1 MTSVRGFKRGGVS
14 TVPRIH
20 YQSEPIENAF
30 LPMNALLLLREN
42 LFSIEAKPVVS
53 EGQEVKEGQL
63 IARGT
68 GRNSSHVHSPIPG
81 IVRRIGKTAT
91 TGGYETTSIVISLEG
106 SFSVLGKRPE
116 RYLWRSLNKTDIS
129 HIIQDKG
136 LMRVSTGEPLH
147 QIISDCSKKDR
158 VIIAV
163 NALEMDQYRRVEEE
177 ILLRR
182 VNDVVD
188 ACAIAAR
195 MVKPDRIVFMVDTD
209 FPKDQIQLILS
220 AAGQTELEISVE
232 RFRRR
237 FPQDMPQQIA
247 VAIGLKDDSSLC
259 ILEPSTLVVLHD
271 AIVSNKPHIE
281 QYVYIG
287 GGAMKAPAILKARI
301 GTTIGDLIEEC
312 GGFSGQPDRICIND
326 PYRGVAAADL
336 DVPLTRSTRSVLALT
351 RHETKPA
358 PERPCNRCGNCL
370 KACPEGLDP
379 YLLNKLI
386 LAGRIEDAFSAG
398 LGRCTFCGACA
409 YTCWSRIPLVERFK
423 SVCLKDETK

>member
-1 MTSVRGFKRGGVS
+1 MTNVRGFKRGGVS
-14 TVPRIH
+14 TVSRIH
-20 YQSEPIENAF
+20 YHSEPIENAF

-42 LFSIEAKPVVS
+42 QFSVEAKPVVS

-63 IARGT
+63 VARGY
-68 GRNSSHVHSPIPG
+68 GKNSSHVHSPIPG
-81 IVRRIGKTAT
+81 IVRRIGKTVT
-91 TGGYETTSIVISLEG
+91 PDGYETTSIVISLEG

-147 QIISDCSKKDR
+147 QIISDCSKRDGI
-158 VIIAV
+158 IIAV

-177 ILLRR
+177 IMLRR
-182 VNDVVD
+182 INDVVD
-188 ACAIAAR
+188 ACAIAAT
-195 MVKPDRIVFMVDTD
+195 MVKPDRIVFMIDTD
-209 FPKDQIQLILS
+209 FPKAQIPVIMS
-220 AAGQTELEISVE
+220 AAAQTELEISVE
-232 RFRRR
+232 RFQRR
-237 FPQDMPQQIA
+237 FPQDLPRQIA
-247 VAIGLKDDSSLC
+247 IALGLKDDSSLC

-287 GGAMKAPAILKARI
+287 GGAMKAPVILKARI

-326 PYRGVAAADL
+326 PYRGLAAADL
-336 DVPLTRSTRSVLALT
+336 DVPLTRSTRAVLALT
-351 RHETKPA
+351 KHETKPA
-358 PERPCNRCGNCL
+358 SERPCNRCGNCL
-370 KACPEGLDP
+370 RACPEGLHP
-379 YLLNKLI
+379 YLLNKLL
-386 LAGRIEDAFSAG
+386 LADKIEEAFAAG

-423 SVCLKDETK
+423 SVCLKDKSR

>member
-1 MTSVRGFKRGGVS
+1 MTSIRGFKRGGVS

-20 YQSEPIENAF
+20 YSSAPMENAF
-30 LPMNALLLLREN
+30 LPMNAVLLLREN
-42 LFSIEAKPVVS
+42 RFSSEAKPIVS

-63 IARGT
+63 IARGY
-68 GRNSSHVHSPIPG
+68 GKNSSNVHSPIPG
-81 IVRRIGKTAT
+81 IVRRIGIITSP
-91 TGGYETTSIVISLEG
+91 GGYDSTCIVISLEG

-147 QIISDCSKKDR
+147 QIITDCSKR
-158 VIIAV
+158 EGVIIAV

-177 ILLRR
+177 LLLRR
-182 VNDVVD
+182 INDVVD

-195 MVKPDRIVFMVDTD
+195 IIKPVRIVIMVDMD
-209 FPKDQIQLILS
+209 FPREHLPAIM
-220 AAGQTELEISVE
+220 AAAAQTELDISIE

-237 FPQDMPQQIA
+237 VPQDMPRQIA
-247 VAIGLKDDSSLC
+247 SALGIQDDATLC

-281 QYVYIG
+281 QYIYVG

-312 GGFSGQPDRICIND
+312 GGFSGHPDRICIND

-336 DVPLTRSTRSVLALT
+336 DVPLTRSTRAVLALT
-351 RHETKPA
+351 RQETKLA
-358 PERPCNRCGNCL
+358 PELPCNRCGNCL
-370 KACPEGLDP
+370 RACPEGLQP
-379 YLLNKLI
+379 YLLNKLL
-386 LAGRIEDAFSAG
+386 LAGRLEDAYAVG
-398 LGRCTFCGACA
+398 LGCCTFCGVCA

-423 SVCLKDETK
+423 SVRLKDESK